1 MILIEMVGWWYA
13 RGWGIFVRK
22 AGGFLKS
29 ITNFFSMS
37 SLLRTLFKPFRQ
49 ISADSAGSGASV
61 DIKFHLFIDR
71 LVSRVI
77 GFFSRL
83 ILIVV
88 GLILIVVGGL
98 FCLVVILAWPFIPFI
113 PVAGIVMSVMGVM
126 V

>member
-22 AGGFLKS
+22 AGEFLLS

-37 SLLRTLFKPFRQ
+37 SLIRTLFKPFRQ

-77 GFFSRL
+77 
-83 ILIVV
+83 
-88 GLILIVVGGL
+88 
-98 FCLVVILAWPFIPFI
+98 ILAWPFIPFI